1 MVAGSRDRRR
11 TRMTLISVAPKPMA
25 MSDIKAKAIALG
37 INAGKMKKTE
47 LIHAIQAAEHCTPCY
62 GRSNGNCSWT
72 QCCWR
77 GDCFKT
83 KA

>member
-1 MVAGSRDRRR
+1 
-11 TRMTLISVAPKPMA
+11 MTLLSTAPKVKAMTMA
-25 MSDIKAKAIALG
+25 EIKAKAKSLG
-37 INAGKMKKTE
+37 ISAGKMKKVE
-47 LIHAIQAAEHCTPCY
+47 LVHAIQTAENCTPCY
-62 GRSNGNCSWT
+62 GRSNGDCPWT